1 MIEEYRY
8 YPIVPNPDYVE
19 GGNEPQEIWGDIKEN
34 GEYQIEPST
43 DDCIAME
50 NVVVKVNVPQN
61 ASVLN
66 MDNTT
71 NSEEPPFVP
80 DEFNINGKYDISQWN
95 EAHNTN
101 YVGFNPVNVKVPN
114 MIAVPKIF
122 KKNTTN
128 PYTIHDWEIDPD
140 NSNIDNKNE
149 YIGFTNIQVDVPNV
163 TIPVEEPNNPE
174 DTPMNTI
181 VTRRENGKYT
191 INQWKLE
198 HLNDTTTEQRNSV
211 VGLSEIM
218 INVPN
223 KVVTPTN
230 ISSNTNDTTITIAN
244 WKLNEGANVPDKDDY
259 VGFDNISVNVQPKL
273 LTDQPINIP
282 NNNYVLNINSY
293 WNNNHPNDLKDGF
306 NNIIIH
312 YDDSGSNPVTDS
324 EVAEN
329 PVMSQQTALINRLLV
344 TLEKGEERKDV
355 LLQQSIMNN
364 DKLSELEN
372 KRINFTNN
380 VMSYLLTNKDNQ
392 GNVTNFNHWTLNQN
406 KLAVLQQGGD
416 PRYIQFPQD
425 VTNGGQIQ
433 GNVPMGQIQGAADV
447 HINMLMEG
455 EQPVAQEQVVPFN
468 YTNTSLESDYD
479 PTQPTQQRM
488 KRLKMGMR
496 DVLPLFSDVKLYSKF
511 IDSILD
517 YNEEFGTEYY
527 GCISQKKKVE
537 IEMLDYDSIE
547 FTANTI
553 TQTGDKYENGS
564 YIYDIVSD
572 FIEDV
577 DKNPVIPNDPNF
589 PDGPGHYT
597 YNPVGLRR
605 LKIKVNVPQSQL
617 RLETSDAS
625 HRIVGNVDFN
635 NSSVGT
641 AMITALPNYDGF
653 YAPLY
658 LTLNGSNFPSDV
670 DNADVNSQNNNII
683 ISRTG
688 TYTIPNGKTGWNSFS
703 VNVPS
708 DVDNYIGYDQN
719 NRYSITQSGDGVIT
733 VPSGKT
739 GLGEVYYNVSVQ
751 PDNYIGYDQN
761 NRYLITQS
769 GDGVIT
775 IPSGKTGLGDV
786 YYTVNIQPPSPPV
799 STPNIYYTVL
809 FNSGSGNNVYIISGY
824 DFTEELDNIGIDC
837 NNMRS
842 LYCAFY
848 KVNGCATIVERVTD
862 VINSDYA
869 TSMSKMFN
877 GCYSLTSVPL
887 FNTSSVTTM
896 SSMFEDCYSLISIP
910 LFNTSNVTNMSK
922 MFKNCYSLTSVPLF
936 GTSNVTNMNEMFY
949 ACYSLKTVPLFDTSS
964 VTNMV
969 DMFLSCASLTSVP
982 LFDTSNVT
990 NMTEMFY
997 GCHSLK
1003 TVPLF
1008 NTSKVTDMTSMFFN
1022 CYYLTSV
1029 PLFDTY
1035 RVTKMNSMF
1044 NSCYS
1049 LTSVSLF
1056 DTSGVTDMSRMF
1068 FVCRSLT
1075 SVPLFDTLNVTDMT
1089 SMFSNCSS
1097 LTSVPLFNTSNVKTM
1112 TKMFYSCDSLTS
1124 VPLFNTSKVTN
1135 MTTMFYSCDSLISV
1149 PLFNTSKVTDMNETF
1164 NGCTSLSNESLNN
1177 ILKMCTDSL
1186 VSASNKKLNSYV
1198 KVSSDYNSI
1207 IPSLSNYNDFIAAG
1221 WSLS

>member
-8 YPIVPNPDYVE
+8 YPIVPNPNYVE
-19 GGNEPQEIWGDIKEN
+19 GGNEPQEVWGDIEDN
-34 GEYQIEPST
+34 GEYKIEPST

-50 NVVVKVNVPQN
+50 NVVIKVKVPQN
-61 ASVLN
+61 ARVLN

-71 NSEEPPFVP
+71 NSEEPPFVK
-80 DEFNINGKYDISQWN
+80 DQFESNGQYDISQWN

-101 YVGFNPVNVKVPN
+101 YVGFNPVNVQVPN
-114 MIAVPKIF
+114 LIAVPKIF
-122 KKNTTN
+122 KENTTN
-128 PYTIHDWEIDPD
+128 PYTIYDWKADPV
-140 NSNIDNKNE
+140 NSNVERKDK
-149 YIGFTNIQVDVPNV
+149 YIGFNNIQVDVPNV

-230 ISSNTNDTTITIAN
+230 ISSNTNGTPISIAN
-244 WKLNEGANVPDKDDY
+244 WKLNEGANVLDKDDY
-259 VGFDNISVNVQPKL
+259 VGFDNITVNVAPRL
-273 LTDQPINIP
+273 LNGVINIP
-282 NNNYVLNINSY
+282 SNNYPLSISN
-293 WNNNHPNDLKDGF
+293 WNNEHPNDLKDGY
-306 NNIIIH
+306 NDIIIH
-312 YDDSGSNPVTDS
+312 YNENNGGDSGGGDEPHKELVNAVIQSNNS
-324 EVAEN
+324 I
-329 PVMSQQTALINRLLV
+329 SQTIMTGVEGILLKERTLSTESYNRAMNTQIN
-344 TLEKGEERKDV
+344 GF
-355 LLQQSIMNN
+355 LQAIQYTFANMPN
-364 DKLSELEN
+364 
-372 KRINFTNN
+372 
-380 VMSYLLTNKDNQ
+380 NQ
-392 GNVTNFNHWTLNQN
+392 GQ
-406 KLAVLQQGGD
+406 A
-416 PRYIQFPQD
+416 PI
-425 VTNGGQIQ
+425 
-433 GNVPMGQIQGAADV
+433 
-447 HINMLMEG
+447 
-455 EQPVAQEQVVPFN
+455 
-468 YTNTSLESDYD
+468 
-479 PTQPTQQRM
+479 
-488 KRLKMGMR
+488 
-496 DVLPLFSDVKLYSKF
+496 
-511 IDSILD
+511 
-517 YNEEFGTEYY
+517 
-527 GCISQKKKVE
+527 
-537 IEMLDYDSIE
+537 
-547 FTANTI
+547 TI
-553 TQTGDKYENGS
+553 TQNILQMIDGRPQFNPNITVQQLVWNSLTPQQQQQLLECVGGNQEALQFEIDNIAIKMIEKSKQPEAERWLVKSDNTNNQIVPLQQEQQRGEPELKRFKGPVRDISGFQIRKYSNKFDYDTFDVNTQNSTDYYGTWSSKCDMQTEMLEYDTFDIDISDNAQV
-564 YIYDIVSD
+564 YYDIVEN
-572 FIEDV
+572 FINDSN
-577 DKNPVIPNDPNF
+577 KNPEDEVLDNKMYNPLGIRRLYINWPKNSTLVDNANVNVITGRQDNIITSRNSTFVIPQGKTGWNSF
-589 PDGPGHYT
+589 S
-597 YNPVGLRR
+597 
-605 LKIKVNVPQSQL
+605 VNV
-617 RLETSDAS
+617 
-625 HRIVGNVDFN
+625 
-635 NSSVGT
+635 
-641 AMITALPNYDGF
+641 
-653 YAPLY
+653 
-658 LTLNGSNFPSDV
+658 PSDV
-670 DNADVNSQNNNII
+670 DNADVDSQNNNII

-708 DVDNYIGYDQN
+708 DVDNFTGYDQN

-733 VPSGKT
+733 IPSGRT
-739 GLGEVYYNVSVQ
+739 GLGDVYYNVNVQ
-751 PDNYIGYDQN
+751 PDNYVGYDQN

-877 GCYSLTSVPL
+877 GCYSLTSIPL

-1008 NTSKVTDMTSMFFN
+1008 NTSKVTDMTSMFLT

-1029 PLFDTY
+1029 PLFDTS

-1056 DTSGVTDMSRMF
+1056 DTSRVTDMSRMF

-1124 VPLFNTSKVTN
+1124 IPLFDTSSVTN

-1149 PLFNTSKVTDMNETF
+1149 PLFNTSKVTDMHETF